1 MNERKGNLLKKVYVA
16 LFLVAVVTIVG
27 VFASDLVEERARLE
41 ERSRFEERYC
51 IEEGSRTPIPTGS
64 PTPTWQEWRASA
76 EEIPYM
82 TLVHDAE
89 QHKGT
94 LVYYRGR
101 VARVFDRPGEFQLM
115 VDVRPDNKHPQ
126 DALVFLLRDKG
137 APVRV
142 QNGDIIAFVGRM
154 NGAVPFWCVMDGD
167 EGKVVLDITPLAL
180 IIENE
185 Q

>member
-1 MNERKGNLLKKVYVA
+1 MNKRKGNLLKKVYVA
-16 LFLVAVVTIVG
+16 FFLVAVVTIVG

-41 ERSRFEERYC
+41 AWNRIEAC
-51 IEEGSRTPIPTGS
+51 IEEVSRTPRPTGS

-82 TLVHDAE
+82 TLVLYPE
-89 QHKGT
+89 QYKGT

-101 VARVFDRPGEFQLM
+101 VEDVFDRPREFQLS
-115 VDVRPDNKHPQ
+115 VDVTPDDKHPS
-126 DALVFLLRDKG
+126 DALVFLRYKA

-142 QNGDIIAFVGRM
+142 QDGDIIAFVGRM
-154 NGAVPFWCVMDGD
+154 NGAVSYSCIEGGD
-167 EGKVVLDITPLAL
+167 IGTLVLDITPLAL